1 MTETT
6 PSPLGNVITIDD
18 ERIRSHL
25 DRVVRGSVEET
36 LNALLD
42 AEADRLC
49 NAQRYERSE
58 ARRDTRAGHYERNLQ
73 TKAGE
78 VRLKIPKLRQQTFE
92 TAIIERYRRRESSVE
107 EALIEMYLAGVSV
120 RRVED
125 ITEALWGTRVSP
137 STVSELNKKIY
148 GTIEA
153 WRNRPIAGEHPY
165 VYLDGIVL
173 KRSWAGEVRNV
184 SLLVSIGVNS
194 DGYREI
200 LGICEGA
207 KEDKAGWS
215 AFLKHLKERG
225 LRGVQLIISDAC
237 LGLSESAA
245 EFFPEAAWQRCVV
258 HWYRNIFSH
267 VPSTK
272 VREIAAMLKAIHAGE
287 DIVAAREKAVR
298 VIEKLHTLRLT
309 KAAELVEAAAE
320 ETLTYYAFPEEHW
333 RRIRTNNPLER
344 ILREIRRR
352 TRVVGSFPDGQS
364 ALNLAAAR
372 LRHIAGT
379 AWSTKRYLN
388 IEMLKDQQMSGA
400 AQPKPNVRK
409 TLDTTKQGQEP
420 STAPKSPRQRHDR
433 RTPHLTATVIGA
445 QSPGVC
451 ELPVFRRSHP

>member
-1 MTETT
+1 MSDDT
-6 PSPLGNVITIDD
+6 PSPLNNVITIDD
-18 ERIRSHL
+18 ERIKSHL
-25 DRVVRGSVEET
+25 DRVVRGTVEET

-49 NAQRYERSE
+49 NAQRYERSA
-58 ARRDTRAGHYERNLQ
+58 ARRDSRAGHYERGLR

-78 VRLKIPKLRQQTFE
+78 VRLRIPKLRRQTFE

-137 STVSELNKKIY
+137 STVSDLNKKIY

-153 WRNRPIAGEHPY
+153 WRNRPIEGEHPY

-173 KRSWAGEVRNV
+173 KRSWASEVRNV
-184 SLLVSIGVNS
+184 SLLVAIGVNER
-194 DGYREI
+194 GYREI

-207 KEDKAGWS
+207 KEDKTGWS
-215 AFLKHLKERG
+215 AFLRHLKERG
-225 LRGVQLIISDAC
+225 LKGIRLITSDAC
-237 LGLSESAA
+237 IGLAESAA
-245 EFFPEAAWQRCVV
+245 EFFPEAAWQRCIV

-272 VREIAAMLKAIHAGE
+272 VREIATMLKAIRAGE
-287 DIVAAREKAVR
+287 DLAAAREKAIR
-298 VIEKLHTLRLT
+298 VIEKLRGLRLSR
-309 KAAELVEAAAE
+309 AAELVEAAVE
-320 ETLTYYAFPEEHW
+320 ETLSYYAFPEEHW

-352 TRVVGSFPDGQS
+352 TRVVGAFPDGQS

-388 IEMLKDQQMSGA
+388 IELLKDQQMRGA
-400 AQPKPNVRK
+400 I
-409 TLDTTKQGQEP
+409 
-420 STAPKSPRQRHDR
+420 TA
-433 RTPHLTATVIGA
+433 
-445 QSPGVC
+445 
-451 ELPVFRRSHP
+451 